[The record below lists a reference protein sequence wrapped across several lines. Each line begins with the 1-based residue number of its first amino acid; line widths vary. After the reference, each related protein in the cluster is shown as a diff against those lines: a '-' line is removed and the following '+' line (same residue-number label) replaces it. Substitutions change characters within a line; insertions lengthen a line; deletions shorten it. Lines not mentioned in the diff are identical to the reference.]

1 MSGSYLKTLSCGCIS
16 LDMRKTKMLCVF
28 TLIVLLCSCANTP
41 TEPLL
46 TQEKIEIEMV
56 IYPSAY
62 KENHLV
68 LDITNNTKSDT
79 ISLLSYMGYY
89 CHAWNRTKKAERWR
103 TDITEISRLCAPR
116 KIAPNENMLFYL
128 DKTEPI
134 DSAVYSID
142 YELNG
147 SKVYRNIEWG
157 K

>member
-1 MSGSYLKTLSCGCIS
+1 MLS
-16 LDMRKTKMLCVF
+16 VF
-28 TLIVLLCSCANTP
+28 TLIVLLCSCVNAS
-41 TEPLL
+41 TEPVL
-46 TQEKIEIEMV
+46 TQEKIEIEMA

-79 ISLLSYMGYY
+79 ISLPSYMGYY
-89 CHAWNRTKKAERWR
+89 CCAWKQTKKAERWR
-103 TDITEISRLCAPR
+103 TSIAEISRFCAPQ
-116 KIAPNENMLFYL
+116 KIAPNENMQFYL
-128 DKTEPI
+128 DNTEPI

-147 SKVYRNIEWG
+147 SKVHRNIEWS